1 MSDQSSV
8 SAVVEN
14 AVQVIAS
21 VTGGC
26 VRWEMFV
33 TFVVDRSAPDDE

>member
-8 SAVVEN
+8 SAAIKN

-21 VTGGC
+21 ATGGC
-26 VRWEMFV
+26 VRWQMFV